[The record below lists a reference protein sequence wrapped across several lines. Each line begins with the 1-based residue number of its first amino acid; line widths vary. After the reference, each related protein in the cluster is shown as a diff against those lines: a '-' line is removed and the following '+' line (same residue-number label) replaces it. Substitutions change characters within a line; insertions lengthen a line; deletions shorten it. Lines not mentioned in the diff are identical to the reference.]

1 VSYLNHGAFGVVP
14 ISVQRVQQRLRD
26 EAESNP
32 LKFYGQGLLDRIVH
46 TRRHLATFLRADPDG
61 SALVPNTT
69 AGVSLVLQ
77 SVRLA
82 AGDEV
87 LLTDHAY
94 GAVALAARR
103 QCRRAGATAR
113 TVALPLGAPDA
124 EIVARIAAALRPG
137 KTKLLIV
144 DQLASATAQ
153 VLPVRAT
160 AAAARERDIPVLVDA
175 AHAPGMFPVDVSA
188 IGADFWVGNLHKWAF
203 APRGTGLLA
212 VAPEWRRRIDPLVA
226 SWELDA
232 GFPLSVEFQGTL
244 DYTPW
249 LAAPAGLFVLRT
261 LGVEAVRAHNAAL
274 VAYGQRVVGAALGLA
289 PADLPVPS
297 GTAADVPAPSGTAAD
312 LPAPSGTAADVPAP
326 SGTAADVPAPSG
338 MAADLAAPSG
348 TAADLAAPSG
358 TAADLA
364 APAGTAAAM
373 RILPLPA
380 GLATTQAEAHAL
392 RQHIAD
398 KLAIETAV
406 TAWGGRGWLRLSA
419 QVYNRPDEYDR
430 LAERLPALLSALQ
443 W

>member
-1 VSYLNHGAFGVVP
+1 MSAGDPPPPIPGARLLFSLDPAVSYLNHGALGVVP
-14 ISVQRVQQRLRD
+14 ISVQRAQQRLRD

-32 LKFYGQGLLDRIVH
+32 LKFYAQGLLDRIIH
-46 TRRHLATFLRADPDG
+46 TRRHLAGFLGADPDG

-69 AGVSLVLQ
+69 AGISLVLQ

-103 QCRRAGATAR
+103 QCRRGGATAR
-113 TVALPLGAPDA
+113 TIALPLSAPDA
-124 EIVARIAAALRPG
+124 EIVVRIAAALRPG
-137 KTKLLIV
+137 RTKLLIA

-153 VLPVRAT
+153 VLPVRAI

-175 AHAPGMFPVDVSA
+175 AHAPGMLPVDVSA
-188 IGADFWVGNLHKWAF
+188 VGADFWVGNLHKWAF
-203 APRGTGLLA
+203 APRGTALLA

-274 VAYGQRVVGAALGLA
+274 AAYGQRVVGAALGLA
-289 PADLPVPS
+289 PADLP
-297 GTAADVPAPSGTAAD
+297 APSGTPAD
-312 LPAPSGTAADVPAP
+312 LATPRGTAAGLAVPAA
-326 SGTAADVPAPSG
+326 TA
-338 MAADLAAPSG
+338 
-348 TAADLAAPSG
+348 T
-358 TAADLA
+358 
-364 APAGTAAAM
+364 AM

-398 KLAIETAV
+398 KLATETAV

-430 LAERLPALLSALQ
+430 LAERLPPLLSALQ